1 MTIVLF
7 HLPGNCEFNA
17 MSELRNLKSRI
28 EELESELRE
37 RDEEVRAIKQQQQA
51 EGGGG
56 VNGAA
61 GDDKAVAVSV
71 YGKLQKKPLLEK
83 IKLLL

>member
-1 MTIVLF
+1 MTIVF

-37 RDEEVRAIKQQQQA
+37 RDEEVRAIKQQQQQA
-51 EGGGG
+51 ERGGG

-61 GDDKAVAVSV
+61 GDDKAVAVSI
-71 YGKLQKKPLLEK
+71 YEKLQKKTTT
-83 IKLLL
+83 